1 MASFLLSLSLLFLG
15 RGGQR
20 RGQCGEAQNRV
31 KWLYRW
37 ETRAGRRLRLKA
49 EWQAAEAIKIEPL
62 SLAARVLLIQA
73 GTRASVTHTCAH
85 THTHRSTPSLL
96 MYFNWH
102 TANMDV
108 DMCVFIYT
116 YKQFLICVSILPS
129 WTHQSSHRE
138 ENWRDKWAG
147 RRVETRTQTNKLLS
161 LPLLRPKYSGVS
173 NVR

>member
-85 THTHRSTPSLL
+85 THTQKHTFTP
-96 MYFNWH
+96 
-102 TANMDV
+102 DV
-108 DMCVFIYT
+108 
-116 YKQFLICVSILPS
+116 L
-129 WTHQSSHRE
+129 
-138 ENWRDKWAG
+138 
-147 RRVETRTQTNKLLS
+147 
-161 LPLLRPKYSGVS
+161 
-173 NVR
+173 